1 MLDQVRGGG
10 VLDLFHD
17 PAALAADPAA
27 ADVEDLHGGLE
38 LVLVQG
44 EDVGVGVLGQDHGVA
59 FEDLPQRGDVVPE
72 PGRAFVVELGDCR
85 GHLLFQPRDE
95 RAWPRRP

>member
-1 MLDQVRGGG
+1 MLHEVRGGG
-10 VLDLFHD
+10 ILDLFHD

-27 ADVEDLHGGLE
+27 ADVEDLDRRLQ

-59 FEDLPQRGDVVPE
+59 FKDLFQRDDVVPE
-72 PGRAFVVELGDCR
+72 PGRPFVVELRDGG

-95 RAWPRRP
+95 RAWLPRP